1 MPNLILEKQSLK
13 LEEIFMVSMTW
24 DQERFALM
32 LFMSHASMG
41 SILKKMMDTWS
52 FLYMMRILGTKFSII
67 LTMTWFSFSFLR
79 FFSLRSEFKLYYYR
93 KSFVHVI
100 DARTMS
106 ADPVA
111 VVELPQRVPY
121 GFHGFFVTEVC
132 VTSYCLFI
140 HCISSFLFP
149 PHCLEYSD
157 NRFGSSKVSNLL

>member
-1 MPNLILEKQSLK
+1 MPNLILAKQSLK

-52 FLYMMRILGTKFSII
+52 FLYMMRILGIKFSIFM
-67 LTMTWFSFSFLR
+67 TMTWFSFSFLR
-79 FFSLRSEFKLYYYR
+79 FFHYGVSLSYTTTYR

-121 GFHGFFVTEVC
+121 GFHAFFVTEVC
-132 VTSYCLFI
+132 VTSNCLFI

-149 PHCLEYSD
+149 PHC
-157 NRFGSSKVSNLL
+157 